1 MKKTL
6 SVGSKTSEI
15 RVRKGNDSDADGNDE
30 EIVKTRLLTNE
41 RSLED
46 LHEQVNSL
54 KEALQSLMQKVNSL
68 TENPDNDSR
77 FGRLKKSSEGAFIP
91 VKNLKNFRGDL
102 ATIVKNSLL
111 KSLPQSWPILKEL
124 R

>member
-68 TENPDNDSR
+68 PHECLLFDHRTSHHPCYR
-77 FGRLKKSSEGAFIP
+77 RSS
-91 VKNLKNFRGDL
+91 
-102 ATIVKNSLL
+102 
-111 KSLPQSWPILKEL
+111 
-124 R
+124 